1 MPFFNPATQ
10 GPADRSGVLVIGL
23 GRFGEALARGL
34 VDQGI
39 EVLAVDFD
47 IDIVERLSGEL
58 PNVVQLDGTSARAL
72 RQVGAEQ
79 FTRAVVAIASNIEAS
94 VLSALT
100 LLDDLN
106 IETVW
111 AKAIS
116 LEHAKILQRVGVQR
130 VIQPEHDMG
139 ERTARSLA
147 RRVTDYFTVED
158 DFALV
163 EMEAPR
169 RFVGQ
174 PLGESGIRARY
185 GVTVVSM
192 KSPGGTF
199 RHVDQS
205 TIMNAG
211 DLILLAGTP
220 TSLDR
225 FVADS

>member
-10 GPADRSGVLVIGL
+10 TPADRSGVLVIGL

-72 RQVGAEQ
+72 RQVGADQ

-100 LLDDLN
+100 LLDDLD

-147 RRVTDYFTVED
+147 RRVTDYFSVDD

-169 RFVGQ
+169 RFIGK
-174 PLGESGIRARY
+174 PLGESGIRAKY
-185 GVTVVSM
+185 GVTIVSM
-192 KSPGGTF
+192 KSPGGAF
-199 RHVDQS
+199 GHVDQS

-220 TSLDR
+220 ASLDR
-225 FVADS
+225 FVAES